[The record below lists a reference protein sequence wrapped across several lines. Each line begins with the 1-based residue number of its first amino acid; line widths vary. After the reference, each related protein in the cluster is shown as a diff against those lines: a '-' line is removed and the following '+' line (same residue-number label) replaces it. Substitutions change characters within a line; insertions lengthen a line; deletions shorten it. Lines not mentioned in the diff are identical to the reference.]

1 MKAVASAVAV
11 AAPVLAMAVA
21 AAKATMILD
30 LDTFVAMLEQS
41 RITEQTDL
49 GAVQLFKVAH
59 PEHGNVILVNTA
71 GERHALIY
79 PS

>member
-1 MKAVASAVAV
+1 MNAVASAV
-11 AAPVLAMAVA
+11 AAPVLAMAVVV
-21 AAKATMILD
+21 AAKPTTVLD
-30 LDTFVAMLEQS
+30 LDTFVEMLEQS